1 MKVVADII
9 AARIPDVNREL
20 ITAGALLHDLGRA
33 RDHTIRH
40 AAIGAQMAEE
50 LGIPEDVTEIIKRHT
65 GAGLDEEDIEAF
77 GLPPGDYYPRTIE
90 QKIVAH
96 ADNLVSDS
104 VVVPHRVPVDKL
116 RAKGAFAGAKRIIE
130 LHEELSEKVGFD
142 LDLVIQI
149 IGDSPLGEAP
159 RRRRDPGRT

>member
-9 AARIPDVNREL
+9 AARIPGVNREL

-40 AAIGAQMAEE
+40 AAIGAEMAGE
-50 LGIPEDVTEIIKRHT
+50 LGLPEEVTEIIKRHT
-65 GAGLDEEDIEAF
+65 GAGLDDDDIAAF
-77 GLPPGDYYPRTIE
+77 DLPVSDYHPRTME

-104 VVVPHRVPVDKL
+104 MVVPHGVPVEKL
-116 RAKGAFAGAKRIIE
+116 IAKGAYAGAERVAE
-130 LHEELSEKVGFD
+130 LHEELSELVGFN

-149 IGDSPLGEAP
+149 IGDTPLGEPP
-159 RRRRDPGRT
+159 RRRHSQERI